1 MKRTI
6 PFPVEVPGR
15 LLTLSL
21 LTLFTLLGCP
31 GLGWGADY
39 LTRSRP
45 EPELRQQVHEA
56 LKKSLPEE
64 YVDVS
69 VIQHSILSSSKPDAE
84 SGLIPGLRLSGDKV
98 EANILL
104 RYRTVILSVTR
115 EVDLDQVEVL
125 LRREIKGF
133 EPQDRFDQS
142 VVLENRANPPERL
155 SADLVDYLALLEEVK
170 AALREGDSVTAR
182 SRVEALMQLSA
193 QLPLS
198 YQALGVQQ
206 LMEQRAEQESQLF
219 TFGEQILL
227 GALGLLLLLILSLF
241 FFIARS
247 TRKEEQEEHPL
258 TGTLERI
265 SAALESAQ
273 AEATTVDVDVEQMQ
287 AEVDLG
293 GGDRNAD
300 EENPLAFLNRL
311 PVASQLK
318 LLLDQPPP
326 SRAAVL
332 TQLSLEEGSEIL
344 QQMPAE
350 AALPTLV
357 ALRTAQPTPNELQ
370 QLGAQLEQAS
380 RDLPMDYQ
388 GLEAIAQYSGQFDQ
402 PSWTQILEAS
412 STESL
417 AADQALVLE
426 EIRQRSMTFEQ
437 LHEWPGLEQSA
448 VTRIMESFEG
458 SRLSNGSRV
467 SLPYLLLGCPLRIK
481 EMVLAE
487 FTADTVKYYEE
498 QLQALQTQRSE
509 ESQTEG
515 EESAIQTT
523 MLLHQRLFM
532 KLFHQHFQ
540 V

>member
-6 PFPVEVPGR
+6 PFLVEVPGR
-15 LLTLSL
+15 LLMLSL
-21 LTLFTLLGCP
+21 LTLVTLLGCP
-31 GLGWGADY
+31 GLGWGTDY

-287 AEVDLG
+287 TEVDLG

-402 PSWTQILEAS
+402 SSWTQILEAS
-412 STESL
+412 STE
-417 AADQALVLE
+417 
-426 EIRQRSMTFEQ
+426 
-437 LHEWPGLEQSA
+437 
-448 VTRIMESFEG
+448 
-458 SRLSNGSRV
+458 
-467 SLPYLLLGCPLRIK
+467 
-481 EMVLAE
+481 
-487 FTADTVKYYEE
+487 
-498 QLQALQTQRSE
+498 
-509 ESQTEG
+509 
-515 EESAIQTT
+515 
-523 MLLHQRLFM
+523 
-532 KLFHQHFQ
+532 
-540 V
+540 